1 MVGFSLYYYQNG
13 IMSNMENK
21 NHTNILPI
29 RLKQLR
35 QERGLTQQQ
44 LADDLGLNSVTYLR
58 YEKGQRE
65 PSIDLLIIFA
75 EYFDVSIDFLVGISD
90 F

>member
-65 PSIDLLIIFA
+65 PSIDLLIVFA
-75 EYFDVSIDFLVGISD
+75 EYFDVSIDFLVGLSE

>member
-1 MVGFSLYYYQNG
+1 
-13 IMSNMENK
+13 MENK

-35 QERGLTQQQ
+35 QERGLTQQH

-65 PSIDLLIIFA
+65 PSIDLLIVFA

>member
-1 MVGFSLYYYQNG
+1 
-13 IMSNMENK
+13 MSMMKAVERK
-21 NHTNILPI
+21 YKLPT

-35 QERGLTQQQ
+35 LEKGLTQQQ
-44 LADDLGLNSVTYLR
+44 VADELALNSVTYLR

-65 PSIDLLIIFA
+65 PSIELLMAFA
-75 EYFDVSIDFLVGISD
+75 VYFDVTIDYLVGLTD

>member
-1 MVGFSLYYYQNG
+1 MVVFLLYYYQNG
-13 IMSNMENK
+13 IMSNMEKK
-21 NHTNILPI
+21 NHTNILPV

-44 LADDLGLNSVTYLR
+44 LADALGLNSVTYLR

-65 PSIDLLIIFA
+65 PSIDLLIVFA
-75 EYFDVSIDFLVGISD
+75 EYFDVSIDFLVGLSE